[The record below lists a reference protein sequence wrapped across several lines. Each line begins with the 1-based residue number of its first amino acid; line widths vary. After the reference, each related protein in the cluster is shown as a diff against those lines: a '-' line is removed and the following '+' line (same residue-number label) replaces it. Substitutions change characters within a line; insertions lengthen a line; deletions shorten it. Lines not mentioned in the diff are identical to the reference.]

1 MSKRITLGRSALGRL
16 SMSRVAMSGFAMS
29 GLAAMGLMTSLAAH
43 AEREPGFYVGAG
55 IGQGTLDFDDTD
67 FTVAGVDDS
76 DTAFKVYA
84 GYTFNEFISLEA
96 TYIDAGE
103 PTEQIGAFSMQ
114 FDLSAVNVSVIGHLP
129 LTETF
134 ELFGKAGL
142 TSYDYDAVVR
152 LNGVQVGTGDD
163 SDQDVSY
170 GFGAAY
176 SFPGPFE
183 IRAEY
188 EFIEI
193 DSGSYDVVSLG
204 GAFKF

>member
-1 MSKRITLGRSALGRL
+1 MVKRITLGKSAIG
-16 SMSRVAMSGFAMS
+16 GFAMS
-29 GLAAMGLMTSLAAH
+29 GLAAMGLMTSVAAH
-43 AEREPGFYVGAG
+43 AEREPGFYLGAG
-55 IGQGTLDFDDTD
+55 VGSGTLDFDDTD

-84 GYTFNEFISLEA
+84 GYTFNQFISLEA
-96 TYIDAGE
+96 AYFDAGQ
-103 PTEQIGAFSMQ
+103 PTEQIGSFAIQ

-142 TSYDYDAVVR
+142 ASYDYDAETRFNGTVVD
-152 LNGVQVGTGDD
+152 TGDD

-176 SFPGPFE
+176 RFAAPFE
-183 IRAEY
+183 IRGEY

-193 DSGSYDVVSLG
+193 DSGSYDVVSLS
-204 GAFKF
+204 GAFRF

>member
-1 MSKRITLGRSALGRL
+1 MDKRITLGRSARH
-16 SMSRVAMSGFAMS
+16 GFAMS
-29 GLAAMGLMTSLAAH
+29 GLAAMGLLISVAAH
-43 AEREPGFYVGAG
+43 AEREPGFYLGAG
-55 IGQGTLDFDDTD
+55 VGQGTLDFDDTD

-76 DTAFKVYA
+76 DTALKVYA
-84 GYTFNEFISLEA
+84 GYTFSEFISLEA
-96 TYIDAGE
+96 AYFDAGQ
-103 PTEQIGAFSMQ
+103 PTEQIDTVTVQ

-142 TSYDYDAVVR
+142 ASYDYNSETRV
-152 LNGVQVGTGDD
+152 NGVLVGTGDD

-176 SFPGPFE
+176 RFSVPFE
-183 IRAEY
+183 IRGEY

-193 DSGSYDVVSLG
+193 DSGSYDVVSIS

>member
-1 MSKRITLGRSALGRL
+1 MS
-16 SMSRVAMSGFAMS
+16 V
-29 GLAAMGLMTSLAAH
+29 AAH

-55 IGQGTLDFDDTD
+55 VGSGTLDFDQND

-84 GYTFNEFISLEA
+84 GYTFNQFISLEA
-96 TYIDAGE
+96 AYIDAGE
-103 PTEQIGAFSMQ
+103 PTEQINSVTLQ

-129 LTETF
+129 LTESF

-142 TSYDYDAVVR
+142 ASYDYDAV
-152 LNGVQVGTGDD
+152 LSFNGLTVGGGDD

-170 GFGAAY
+170 GFGGAY

-183 IRAEY
+183 IRGEY

-193 DSGSYDVVSLG
+193 DSGSYDVVSLSG
-204 GAFKF
+204 VYKF

>member
-1 MSKRITLGRSALGRL
+1 MVKRMTLGGSAPGRSAR
-16 SMSRVAMSGFAMS
+16 RGFAISGVAALGLVMS
-29 GLAAMGLMTSLAAH
+29 VAAH

-55 IGQGTLDFDDTD
+55 VGSGTLDFDQND

-84 GYTFNEFISLEA
+84 GYTFNQFISLEA
-96 TYIDAGE
+96 AYIDAGE
-103 PTEQIGAFSMQ
+103 PAEQINSVTLQ

-129 LTETF
+129 LTESF

-142 TSYDYDAVVR
+142 ASYDYDAV
-152 LNGVQVGTGDD
+152 LSFNGLTVGGGDD

-170 GFGAAY
+170 GFGGAY

-183 IRAEY
+183 IRGEY

-193 DSGSYDVVSLG
+193 DSGSYDVVSLSG
-204 GAFKF
+204 VYKF

>member
-1 MSKRITLGRSALGRL
+1 MG
-16 SMSRVAMSGFAMS
+16 GFAMS
-29 GLAAMGLMTSLAAH
+29 GLAALGLAMSGAAH
-43 AEREPGFYVGAG
+43 AERLPGFYLGAG
-55 IGQGTLDFDDTD
+55 VGQGTLDFDETD

-96 TYIDAGE
+96 AYFDAGQ
-103 PTEQIGAFSMQ
+103 PTDQIGSLSLQ
-114 FDLSAVNVSVIGHLP
+114 FDLSVVNISVIGHLP
-129 LTETF
+129 LTDSV

-142 TSYDYDAVVR
+142 ASYDYDAEASF
-152 LNGVQVGTGDD
+152 NGQRFDAGGD

-176 SFPGPFE
+176 SFAGPFE
-183 IRAEY
+183 IRGEY

-193 DSGSYDVVSLG
+193 DSGSYDVVSLS

>member
-1 MSKRITLGRSALGRL
+1 MGKRIALRPSAMGGF
-16 SMSRVAMSGFAMS
+16 AMSGFAAL
-29 GLAAMGLMTSLAAH
+29 GLAMSATAH
-43 AEREPGFYVGAG
+43 AERLPGFYLGAG

-96 TYIDAGE
+96 AYFDAGQ
-103 PTEQIGAFSMQ
+103 PTEQIGSFSLQ
-114 FDLSAVNVSVIGHLP
+114 FDLSVVNVSVIGHLP
-129 LTETF
+129 LTESV

-142 TSYDYDAVVR
+142 ASYDYDAETSF
-152 LNGVQVGTGDD
+152 NGQLVATGDD

-176 SFPGPFE
+176 SFAGPFE
-183 IRAEY
+183 IRGEY

-193 DSGSYDVVSLG
+193 DSGSYDVVSLS

>member
-1 MSKRITLGRSALGRL
+1 MVKRMTLGGSAPGRSARRGFVISGVAALGL
-16 SMSRVAMSGFAMS
+16 VMSV
-29 GLAAMGLMTSLAAH
+29 AAH

-55 IGQGTLDFDDTD
+55 VGSGTLDFDQND

-84 GYTFNEFISLEA
+84 GYTFNQFISLEA
-96 TYIDAGE
+96 AYIDAGE
-103 PTEQIGAFSMQ
+103 PAEQINSVTLQ

-129 LTETF
+129 LTESF

-142 TSYDYDAVVR
+142 ASYDYDAV
-152 LNGVQVGTGDD
+152 LSFNGLTVGGGDD

-170 GFGAAY
+170 GFGGAY

-183 IRAEY
+183 IRGEY

-193 DSGSYDVVSLG
+193 DSGSYDVVSLSG
-204 GAFKF
+204 VYKF